1 MFHLGRGGYTF
12 SIGQAH
18 RDLVDEER
26 TLSDLNNGPAIVC
39 VILIAVVGAV
49 SVTAGTGGGA
59 IFVPLMQ
66 LLMRF
71 NTFEATATS
80 QCLMTGSS
88 LAGLILNFIRRNPV
102 VDMPLIDMDM
112 VLLLGPMQMCG
123 SSIGVI
129 VNRVLPA
136 WLIIVLLVVCLLYE
150 TIRLMRRLC
159 DQPKRARNETQ
170 LTAAEHTQQTRGRLG
185 MAVPVEDQQSAGEMG
200 VTTRKAAGDEEKKQ
214 DGNETQKEQK
224 TSGIREDDV
233 CENQEVLVS
242 SEDEHVIHKEE
253 RDTQAAALDSDD
265 RRRRKTEFETIKYLW
280 ERHELTKWSILLTIW
295 TINLTITF
303 IKGGKRSTVHV
314 VPFCSVSYWII
325 YVVGCL
331 FLATASLLW
340 GYKLLK
346 RHKKRLRLHQLCYS
360 SIEFTPDNVQ
370 FLLAQAFFAGML
382 GAIVGI
388 GGGLILGPALL
399 LKGVVPS
406 VSSSL
411 TSCLVLLS
419 ASTAGTINL
428 TSRMAPPSI
437 SGVLF
442 LVLFFTTLVGKSLLD
457 RLIRKHKLER
467 LLVVLMASIMCC
479 SIGCSI
485 VAGTVDGIKGPK
497 SRQEFKL
504 PCDR

>member
-1 MFHLGRGGYTF
+1 
-12 SIGQAH
+12 
-18 RDLVDEER
+18 
-26 TLSDLNNGPAIVC
+26 
-39 VILIAVVGAV
+39 
-49 SVTAGTGGGA
+49 
-59 IFVPLMQ
+59 MQ

-88 LAGLILNFIRRNPV
+88 LAGLILNFVRRNPV

-112 VLLLGPMQMCG
+112 VLLLGPIQMCG

-129 VNRVLPA
+129 VNRMLPA

-185 MAVPVEDQQSAGEMG
+185 MAVPVEEQPSAGEMG
-200 VTTRKAAGDEEKKQ
+200 VATRKAAGDEEKKQ
-214 DGNETQKEQK
+214 DGNETHKEQK
-224 TSGIREDDV
+224 TCGIRENDV

-242 SEDEHVIHKEE
+242 SEDENVIHKVE
-253 RDTQAAALDSDD
+253 RDTEAAALDNADH
-265 RRRRKTEFETIKYLW
+265 RRRKTKIEAIKYLW

-295 TINLTITF
+295 TINLTVTF

-325 YVVGCL
+325 YVIGCL

-346 RHKKRLRLHQLCYS
+346 RHRKRLRLHQLCYS
-360 SIEFTPDNVQ
+360 SIEFTPGNVH

-457 RLIRKHKLER
+457 RF
-467 LLVVLMASIMCC
+467 V
-479 SIGCSI
+479 
-485 VAGTVDGIKGPK
+485 GPK
-497 SRQEFKL
+497 PFAVTESSRMSLYMCLKYKR
-504 PCDR
+504 PRINA